1 MTKQESLCEK
11 YGVLNSEFNWT
22 PVQKTEFQDP
32 FEIKNDTISY
42 NMNEL
47 Q

>member
-1 MTKQESLCEK
+1 MWKIWGSD
-11 YGVLNSEFNWT
+11 SEFYRT
-22 PVQKTEFQDP
+22 PVRKTEIQDP

-42 NMNEL
+42 NINEL